1 MHLLLQMAGAG
12 RLQVEGSQAVNLR
25 DHARGKECTVRLP
38 GICNG
43 NPETTVLAHYRVS
56 GISGIGKKPPDLI
69 GAWACSDCHRYVDTH
84 KEAALDFAIA
94 VFRTQAALL
103 RLGKVRC

>member
-1 MHLLLQMAGAG
+1 M
-12 RLQVEGSQAVNLR
+12 NLR
-25 DHARGKECTVRLP
+25 KLARGKECTIRLP

-43 NPETTVLAHYRVS
+43 NAETTVLAHFRLT
-56 GISGIGKKPPDLI
+56 GISGIGMKSPDLI

-84 KEAALDFAIA
+84 KEAALDFAHA

-103 RLGKVRC
+103 KAGAVKA